1 MATPAFEGVHFD
13 PQVHFD
19 ALQSTVQITEIMDP
33 VDTSCEDAVEE
44 KQDTNNLQTGNGDA
58 KADAKRCGGN
68 AVRSLAPAMP
78 TVKTPFPHKP
88 RDQHWPLVNAMVA
101 RILSPK
107 EAANDPKATAALEAE
122 FEAQRKKRVW
132 EEDKVEE
139 WSTVCSRI
147 RGRAKLPT

>member
-1 MATPAFEGVHFD
+1 MRRRYQWQP
-13 PQVHFD
+13 
-19 ALQSTVQITEIMDP
+19 
-33 VDTSCEDAVEE
+33 DTDKV
-44 KQDTNNLQTGNGDA
+44 QTGNSDA
-58 KADAKRCGGN
+58 KADAKRDGGN
-68 AVRSLAPAMP
+68 TARSPAPAMP

-88 RDQHWPLVNAMVA
+88 RDQHWPLVLAMVA

-147 RGRAKLPT
+147 RGGGQSCPRRVDIWDRHHQE

>member
-1 MATPAFEGVHFD
+1 
-13 PQVHFD
+13 
-19 ALQSTVQITEIMDP
+19 
-33 VDTSCEDAVEE
+33 
-44 KQDTNNLQTGNGDA
+44 
-58 KADAKRCGGN
+58 
-68 AVRSLAPAMP
+68 MP

-147 RGRAKLPT
+147 RGEGKVAHVGWIFGIATIKNEELPDGHKDKKYKGRFVFQGSNVRDQDKHRAISRS